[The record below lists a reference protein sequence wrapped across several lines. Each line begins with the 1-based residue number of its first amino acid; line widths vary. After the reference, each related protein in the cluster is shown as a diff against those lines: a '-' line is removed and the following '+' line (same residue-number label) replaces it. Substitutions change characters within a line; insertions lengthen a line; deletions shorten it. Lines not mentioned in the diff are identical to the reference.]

1 MSSNYNNRRPVPP
14 AGTDKPKRHLK
25 TKPVLTI
32 IGVLLLFN
40 ILWLIAWLIPNDTGK
55 AEKVASVIGEAITRE
70 EWLASMEEQH
80 GREALLELVNEKVM
94 ATAAQDYGIEVSD
107 KEIDLELAL
116 VRSSRDG
123 TEASL
128 YAVDDTRQREKIKA
142 QLILEKV
149 LTKDVVIEKEE
160 IKAFY
165 DDNESLYDVKDS
177 YRTRIIVLNS
187 SAEAEETIK
196 ELEKGSSFEATARER
211 SIDSA
216 TGNLGGDIGYI
227 SNGEPSVDANIA
239 KAVSKVEVGRWSS
252 PLPLEN
258 GKTAIISVTEKVDG
272 QTFSYEDV
280 AGHINRELALEQL
293 PQAVT
298 PEAFWQEFDAEWFY
312 GE

>member
-1 MSSNYNNRRPVPP
+1 MSSSHNNRRPVPP
-14 AGTDKPKRHLK
+14 AGIGKPKRHLK
-25 TKPVLTI
+25 TKPVLLV
-32 IGVLLLFN
+32 IGILLLAN
-40 ILWLIAWLIPNDTGK
+40 LLWFIAWLIPNDAGN
-55 AEKVASVIGEAITRE
+55 AEEVASVSGEDITRE
-70 EWLASMEEQH
+70 EWLAAMEEQH

-94 ATAAQDYGIEVSD
+94 ATAAKDYGIEVSD

-116 VRSSRDG
+116 LRSSQDT
-123 TEASL
+123 TETTL
-128 YAVDDTRQREKIKA
+128 YAADETRQREKVEA

-149 LTKDVVIEKEE
+149 LTKDIVIEDSK

-165 DDNESLYDVKDS
+165 DDNESLYDIKDS
-177 YRTRIIVLNS
+177 YRTRMIVLNS
-187 SAEAEETIK
+187 AAEAEETID

-227 SNGEPSVDANIA
+227 SSGEPGVDANIA
-239 KAVSKVEVGRWSS
+239 RTVAGVEVGDWSI
-252 PLPLEN
+252 PLALED
-258 GKTAIISVTEKVDG
+258 GRTAIISVAEKVSG
-272 QTFSYEDV
+272 QTFTFDDV
-280 AGHINRELALEQL
+280 ADHINRELALKQL

>member
-1 MSSNYNNRRPVPP
+1 MSSSYNHRRPVPP
-14 AGTDKPKRHLK
+14 AGTEKPKRHLK
-25 TKPVLTI
+25 TKPVLMVV
-32 IGVLLLFN
+32 GVLLLFN
-40 ILWLIAWLIPNDTGK
+40 VLWLIAWLIPNDTGND
-55 AEKVASVIGEAITRE
+55 EKVASVSGEAITRE
-70 EWLASMEEQH
+70 EWLATMEEQH

-94 ATAAQDYGIEVSD
+94 ATAAKEYEIEVSD

-116 VRSSRDG
+116 LRSSRDG
-123 TEASL
+123 TESVL
-128 YAVDDTRQREKIKA
+128 YAADQARQRERVKA

-149 LTKDVVIEKEE
+149 LTKDVVIEEKD

-165 DDNESLYDVKDS
+165 QNNESLYDVKDS

-211 SIDSA
+211 SIDNA

-227 SNGEPSVDANIA
+227 TNGEPGVDANIA
-239 KAVSKVEVGRWSS
+239 KAVTKVEVGGWSA

-258 GKTAIISVTEKVDG
+258 GKTAVISVTEKVDG
-272 QTFSYEDV
+272 QTFSYKDV

-293 PQAVT
+293 PQSVT